1 MKYIGKDSWL
11 TQKLKRHLYILTD
24 LYMGEF
30 AAYIFIRL
38 KHISIID
45 YVNFVVKYEKQL
57 QLMHIHFLVRGMS
70 DL

>member
-30 AAYIFIRL
+30 AAHIFIRL
-38 KHISIID
+38 EHISIID
-45 YVNFVVKYEKQL
+45 YVC
-57 QLMHIHFLVRGMS
+57 I
-70 DL
+70 

>member
-11 TQKLKRHLYILTD
+11 TQELKRHLYILTD

-38 KHISIID
+38 EHISIID
-45 YVNFVVKYEKQL
+45 YVC
-57 QLMHIHFLVRGMS
+57 I
-70 DL
+70 